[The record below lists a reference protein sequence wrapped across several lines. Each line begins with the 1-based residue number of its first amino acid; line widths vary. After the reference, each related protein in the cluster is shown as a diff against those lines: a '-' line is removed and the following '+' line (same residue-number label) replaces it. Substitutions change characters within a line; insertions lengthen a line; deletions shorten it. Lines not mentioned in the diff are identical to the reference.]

1 MARTIT
7 QIKDSIIA
15 DMQAYPELTSLLA
28 NTSTR
33 SIWYLF
39 VFTISGAIS
48 LLEQIMDSFKTDTD
62 ANIAKSAAGTP
73 LWLQDKAFKFQY
85 SSSTPQ
91 IVKLDTTTFAPTYD
105 IINPD
110 LQIVKRCS
118 VNSTVAN
125 YVTLKTAKDINGTL
139 TALTTPENDSF
150 QGYINTIGTAG
161 INYIATSSP
170 ANQMYWTAQ
179 ITYDAQY
186 ASTIKQS
193 LSDAA
198 TTFLAT
204 IPFDGIFRVN
214 KFEAYILNNVPGVV
228 DLITNELSIRED
240 FQTVA
245 QGTILVT
252 GNDVMVSNLNPSAG
266 YIIPETTSGF
276 GILDG
281 NNILLIAY

>member
-1 MARTIT
+1 
-7 QIKDSIIA
+7 
-15 DMQAYPELTSLLA
+15 
-28 NTSTR
+28 
-33 SIWYLF
+33 
-39 VFTISGAIS
+39 
-48 LLEQIMDSFKTDTD
+48 MDSFKTDTD